1 MAKIA
6 VYPGSFDPVTI
17 GHMDLIE
24 RTAGLFDHLVVAVLI
39 NSEKKSPLFS
49 LDERVIMLQDAC
61 KNIPN
66 VSVECFEGLLVDF
79 VRAKGDAVIIRG
91 LRELMDF
98 EMELQMAQV
107 NRIASEDGEKGIET
121 LFLPTDP
128 KYSHISSSVV
138 REYARYHV
146 PLRGFVPENVLKTMM
161 KKGIVTST
169 KED

>member
-1 MAKIA
+1 MAVTA
-6 VYPGSFDPVTI
+6 VYPGSFDPVTV
-17 GHMDLIE
+17 GHMDLI
-24 RTAGLFDHLVVAVLI
+24 RRAAGLFDRLVVAVLV

-49 LDERVIMLQDAC
+49 FDERVIMLQDAC

-66 VSVECFEGLLVDF
+66 VSVERFEGLLVDF
-79 VRAKGDAVIIRG
+79 VRSKKDAVIIRG

-98 EMELQMAQV
+98 DMELQMAQV
-107 NRIASEDGEKGIET
+107 NRIASGVSGEGIET

-146 PLRGFVPENVLKTMM
+146 PLKEFVPENVLEAM
-161 KKGIVTST
+161 KEKGIV
-169 KED
+169 K